1 MMLTIVSVSSEEH
14 YHTIEVGAGTE
25 ECFYTTVLAGQTM
38 EVEYAVLSAG
48 GQYAKLDINFRLVDP
63 RGIPLV
69 AEFKR
74 RAGSHSHSN
83 IVGDYKF
90 CFDNKFSVTS
100 PKVVYFE
107 VTLERDDENYDDL
120 ARVFRDGEKFG
131 VEDEYE
137 GLECSDEDIADD
149 EGKLGDIC
157 HAVTMTAIPPCML
170 EDAEARGMCLL
181 DAAFDAI
188 PFETEMTGHELM
200 QLCHCKAFNKIRKTL
215 SNVQKLTCAPLAA
228 EGGEREGHNYQPSPY
243 PAQYYPYSPYTLW
256 FQYTLCKE
264 EGLFCYL
271 FTNNWSQNDFGQY
284 YLFDNLVDAGE
295 ESEDGGLLALAL
307 LGQLGAKPAPFFPT
321 SLINYR
327 KRRSSG
333 DDTDESCDPTKEVCP
348 GNRRFHNHFNRRRR
362 DAECDSDG
370 EDCSGNRRRRA
381 TEKPC
386 DPAVEY
392 CPGNRR
398 RRGAV

>member
-25 ECFYTTVLAGQTM
+25 ECFYTTVEAGQTM

-107 VTLERDDENYDDL
+107 VTLERDGENYDDL

-137 GLECSDEDIADD
+137 DNVKGIED
-149 EGKLGDIC
+149 KLKKIKGDVAKSEHHQKQI
-157 HAVTMTAIPPCML
+157 HRNLIV
-170 EDAEARGMCLL
+170 DRGMADNNIKRVDTMSFMLVV
-181 DAAFDAI
+181 F
-188 PFETEMTGHELM
+188 M
-200 QLCHCKAFNKIRKTL
+200 
-215 SNVQKLTCAPLAA
+215 VVTCI
-228 EGGEREGHNYQPSPY
+228 
-243 PAQYYPYSPYTLW
+243 AQ
-256 FQYTLCKE
+256 
-264 EGLFCYL
+264 
-271 FTNNWSQNDFGQY
+271 
-284 YLFDNLVDAGE
+284 VV
-295 ESEDGGLLALAL
+295 
-307 LGQLGAKPAPFFPT
+307 
-321 SLINYR
+321 IV
-327 KRRSSG
+327 KR
-333 DDTDESCDPTKEVCP
+333 
-348 GNRRFHNHFNRRRR
+348 
-362 DAECDSDG
+362 
-370 EDCSGNRRRRA
+370 
-381 TEKPC
+381 
-386 DPAVEY
+386 
-392 CPGNRR
+392 
-398 RRGAV
+398 